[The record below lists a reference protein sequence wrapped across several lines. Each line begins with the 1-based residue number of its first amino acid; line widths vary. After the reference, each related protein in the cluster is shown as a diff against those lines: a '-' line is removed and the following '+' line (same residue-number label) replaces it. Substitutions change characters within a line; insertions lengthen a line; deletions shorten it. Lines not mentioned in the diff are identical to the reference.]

1 MRRDLGQLQGGSNP
15 PLEQNGFARG
25 CAQLED
31 QASFLADIRVPKIC
45 QDIQIYELVLLLDR
59 PNNM

>member
-31 QASFLADIRVPKIC
+31 QASFLADIRVC
-45 QDIQIYELVLLLDR
+45 QDIQIYELVLLDR